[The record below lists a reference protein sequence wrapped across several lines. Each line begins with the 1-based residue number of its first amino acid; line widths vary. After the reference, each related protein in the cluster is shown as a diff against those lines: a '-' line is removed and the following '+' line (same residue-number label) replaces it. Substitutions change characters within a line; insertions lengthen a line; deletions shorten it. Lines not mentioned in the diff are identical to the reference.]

1 MITRLTTK
9 FTHLIDKLLPKAL
22 NIKTRSYT
30 YLYVPILAIVIFTGV
45 MALILWTLNYQDS
58 NQQQYTLYRESAYAK
73 QRIMMRFN
81 SNEDNILE
89 LSRELSNSISQRQNP
104 DVLLRRAS
112 TLIQD
117 IPEVLHLRWIDAN
130 KQKLW
135 NIPVSISQT
144 EWFERTAV
152 KSKINDELDTVF
164 ELVSETTTAEYGRVF
179 NLKYEDRDNASL
191 DRENI
196 FWHVTPVIQRGEVIG
211 AIAVIYSAR
220 RMLKHMV
227 PTELSGIYRFSLID
241 NNGASIAT
249 SNTKRTSAR
258 TIEHNVII
266 DKLGTPLTLN
276 VSTYPTPT
284 NLTYRALLWLVIGL
298 CGFVLWSLWSVWKQ
312 TTQRFSIQK
321 DLQTETNFRRAMEES
336 VTIGMRAHDM
346 DGKITYVNP
355 AFCEMVGWDNKE
367 LVGMTPPFPFWPDEM
382 VTELNEK
389 MSAALTG
396 NSPKTGFEAM
406 IRTRSGKNTNVR
418 TFVSELKNDKGQQIG
433 WISSIVDISE
443 PVKARQQ
450 LALAQERFTTVLE
463 SLDAAVSVISLQ
475 SGQLLFANKYY
486 KDHFGNSTQAHLD
499 LAGHEIEPSEMD
511 ESDIDSVDGFVGLP
525 ASELTPAKSDF
536 REIQIKN
543 TKSWYEVRRRY
554 ISWVDGHLAQLIVA
568 TDITARKNAEEATR
582 QQEEKIQFSSR
593 LTTMGEMASSLAHEL
608 NQPLAAISN
617 YCTGI
622 ANRLKSDQSVDIQK
636 DILPAIEKATNQAHR
651 AGTIIQRI
659 RGFVKRSQ
667 PKSQI
672 VDVRNII
679 EDSVGLA
686 EIEAHRHGVQLS
698 KSFTDNI
705 PSVSLDPILIQQV
718 LVNLLK
724 NAIDA
729 VKMSSP
735 NIPNAKIIDIKVD
748 IDQSVS
754 PNMLRI
760 RVSDHGPGIPEDALD
775 RLYEP
780 FFSTKQ
786 DGMGIGLNI
795 CRSIVESH
803 RGRLW
808 VTNHASEKEPG
819 NTGCT
824 FTILL
829 PMEE

>member
-1 MITRLTTK
+1 LINRIVTK
-9 FTHLIDKLLPKAL
+9 FEYVLDKLLPKAL
-22 NIKTRSYT
+22 NHKTRSYT
-30 YLYVPILAIVIFTGV
+30 YLFIPILAIVIFTSV
-45 MALILWTLNYQDS
+45 MALILWTLNYQDK

-81 SNEDNILE
+81 SNEDTLLE
-89 LSRELSNSISQRQNP
+89 LSREISNSIDQMQNP
-104 DVLLRRAS
+104 DVFLRRAT

-117 IPEVLHLRWIDAN
+117 SPEILHLRWIDN
-130 KQKLW
+130 HKKKLW
-135 NIPVSISQT
+135 NIPVSLSNT
-144 EWFERTAV
+144 EWFERTPV
-152 KSKINDELDTVF
+152 RGKIEKELNT
-164 ELVSETTTAEYGRVF
+164 LYALASETNKAEYGQILNF
-179 NLKYEDRDNASL
+179 EYAGKDNASL

-211 AIAVIYSAR
+211 AIAVIYSSR

-227 PTELSGIYRFSLID
+227 PTELSGLYRFTLVD
-241 NNGASIAT
+241 NNGTAIAT
-249 SNTKRTSAR
+249 SNTRKTNAR
-258 TIEHNVII
+258 SIEHNVTI
-266 DKLGTPLTLN
+266 DKLGTPLSLN
-276 VSTYPTPT
+276 ISTYPPPT
-284 NLTYRALLWLVIGL
+284 NLTYRTLLWLVIGL
-298 CGFVLWSLWSVWKQ
+298 CAFVLWSLWSVWKQ

-321 DLQTETNFRRAMEES
+321 DLQIETNFRRAMEES
-336 VTIGMRAHDM
+336 ITIGMRAHDM

-355 AFCEMVGWDNKE
+355 AFCEMVGWTDQE
-367 LVGMTPPFPFWPDEM
+367 LVGMSPPFPFWPDEM
-382 VTELNEK
+382 ISDLNQK
-389 MSAALTG
+389 MSIALTG
-396 NSPKTGFEAM
+396 NSPKAGFEAM
-406 IRTRSGKNTNVR
+406 LRTREGAKINIR
-418 TFVSELKNDKGQQIG
+418 TFVSKLNNEKGQQIG
-433 WISSIVDISE
+433 WVSSIVDISE
-443 PVKARQQ
+443 PVKARQE

-486 KDHFGNSTQAHLD
+486 RDHFGSTTQVHLD

-525 ASELTPAKSDF
+525 ASELTPARSDF
-536 REIQIKN
+536 REVQIKN
-543 TKSWYEVRRRY
+543 SKSWYEVRRRY

-568 TDITARKNAEEATR
+568 TDITARKNADEVTR
-582 QQEEKIQFSSR
+582 QQEEKMQFSSR

-622 ANRLKSDQSVDIQK
+622 ANRLKSNQTIDIQK
-636 DILPAIEKATNQAHR
+636 DILPAIEKATTQAHR

-667 PKSQI
+667 PQSQL
-672 VDVRNII
+672 VDIHQII

-686 EIEAHRHGVQLS
+686 EIEAQRHGVQLS
-698 KSFTDNI
+698 KSFADHL
-705 PSVSLDPILIQQV
+705 PPVHLDPILIQQV

-729 VKMSSP
+729 VKTSP
-735 NIPNAKIIDIKVD
+735 PHISNAKIIEIKVD
-748 IDQSVS
+748 IDQSVNPS
-754 PNMLRI
+754 MLRV
-760 RVSDHGPGIPEDALD
+760 RVSDHGPGIPDDALE

-808 VTNHASEKEPG
+808 VTNHATEKEPG

-829 PMEE
+829 PTDK

>member
-1 MITRLTTK
+1 MQL
-9 FTHLIDKLLPKAL
+9 LDKLLPKAL
-22 NIKTRSYT
+22 NYKSRSYT

-58 NQQQYTLYRESAYAK
+58 NQQKYTLYRESAYAK

-81 SNEDNILE
+81 SNEDNVLE
-89 LSRELSNSISQRQNP
+89 LSREINNAIGQKQNP
-104 DVLLRRAS
+104 DVLLKRAS
-112 TLIQD
+112 TVIQD
-117 IPEVLHLRWIDAN
+117 IPEILHLRWIDN
-130 KQKLW
+130 KKQKLW
-135 NIPVSISQT
+135 NIPVSVNQT
-144 EWFERTAV
+144 DWFERASV
-152 KSKINDELDTVF
+152 KNKIEDELDKVF
-164 ELVSETTTAEYGRVF
+164 ALVSETTTAEYGEVL
-179 NLKYEDRDNASL
+179 NLKYEERDNATL

-227 PTELSGIYRFSLID
+227 PTELSGIYRFTLID
-241 NNGASIAT
+241 NNGTSIAT
-249 SNTKRTSAR
+249 SNFKKTSAR
-258 TIEHNVII
+258 SIEYNVTI
-266 DKLGTPLTLN
+266 DKLVTPLTLN

-284 NLTYRALLWLVIGL
+284 NLTYRTLLWLVIGL

-312 TTQRFSIQK
+312 TKQRFSIQK
-321 DLQTETNFRRAMEES
+321 DLQIETNFRRALEES
-336 VTIGMRAHDM
+336 NTIGMRAHDM

-367 LVGMTPPFPFWPDEM
+367 LIGMSAPFPYWPDEM
-382 VTELNEK
+382 LSDLSKK
-389 MSAALTG
+389 MSTALTG
-396 NSPKTGFEAM
+396 NSPKAGYEAM
-406 IRTRSGKNTNVR
+406 LRTRDGKNINVR
-418 TFVSELKNDKGQQIG
+418 TFVSKLNNEKGQQIG
-433 WISSIVDISE
+433 WVSSVVDISE
-443 PVKARQQ
+443 PVKARQE

-475 SGQLLFANKYY
+475 SGQHLFANKYY
-486 KDHFGNSTQAHLD
+486 RDHFGATTQAHLD

-525 ASELTPAKSDF
+525 ASELTPAISDF
-536 REIQIKN
+536 REIQINN

-554 ISWVDGHLAQLIVA
+554 ISWIDGHLAQLIVA
-568 TDITARKNAEEATR
+568 TDITARKNADEATR

-622 ANRLKSDQSVDIQK
+622 ANRLKSNQPFDIHK
-636 DILPAIEKATNQAHR
+636 DILPAIEKATTQAHR

-667 PKSQI
+667 PQSQM
-672 VDVRNII
+672 VDIRNII

-698 KSFTDNI
+698 KSFTDNL
-705 PSVSLDPILIQQV
+705 PLVHLDPILIQQV

-729 VKMSSP
+729 VKKSPP

-754 PNMLRI
+754 PNMFRI
-760 RVSDHGPGIPEDALD
+760 QVSDHGPGIPEDALL

-808 VTNHASEKEPG
+808 VTNHASEKEPD

-829 PMEE
+829 PMED

>member
-1 MITRLTTK
+1 MD
-9 FTHLIDKLLPKAL
+9 LIDKLLPKAL
-22 NIKTRSYT
+22 NKKTRSYT
-30 YLYVPILAIVIFTGV
+30 YLYVPIVAIVIFTGV
-45 MALILWTLNYQDS
+45 MALILWTLNYQDN

-73 QRIMMRFN
+73 QRILMRFN

-89 LSRELSNSISQRQNP
+89 LSREISNSIGQKQNP
-104 DVLLRRAS
+104 DVLLKRAS
-112 TLIQD
+112 TVIQD
-117 IPEVLHLRWIDAN
+117 IPEILHLRWINND
-130 KQKLW
+130 KKKLW
-135 NIPVSISQT
+135 NIPISVNQT
-144 EWFERTAV
+144 DWFDRAPI
-152 KSKINDELDTVF
+152 KNKIDDELNTVF
-164 ELVSETTTAEYGRVF
+164 ALATETTAAEYGRVL
-179 NLKYEDRDNASL
+179 NLEYEDKDKDNASL

-211 AIAVIYSAR
+211 AIAVIYSTR

-227 PTELSGIYRFSLID
+227 PTELNGIYRFTLLD
-241 NNGASIAT
+241 NNGTSLAT
-249 SNTKRTSAR
+249 SNLKKTSAR
-258 TIEHNVII
+258 SIEYNVTI
-266 DKLGTPLTLN
+266 DKLGTPLSLN
-276 VSTYPTPT
+276 VSSYPTPT
-284 NLTYRALLWLVIGL
+284 NLTYRTLLWLVIGL

-321 DLQTETNFRRAMEES
+321 DLQIETNFRRAMEES
-336 VTIGMRAHDM
+336 ITIGMRAHDM

-367 LVGMTPPFPFWPDEM
+367 LVGMSQPFPYWPDEM
-382 VTELNEK
+382 VTELNKK
-389 MSAALTG
+389 MSVALTG
-396 NSPKTGFEAM
+396 NSPKTGYEAM
-406 IRTRSGKNTNVR
+406 LRTRDGRNINVR
-418 TFVSELKNDKGQQIG
+418 TFVSKLKNEKGQQIG
-433 WISSIVDISE
+433 WVSSIVDISE
-443 PVKARQQ
+443 PVKARQE

-486 KDHFGNSTQAHLD
+486 RDHFGSSTKAHLD

-536 REIQIKN
+536 REIQIKS

-568 TDITARKNAEEATR
+568 TDITARKNAEEVTR

-622 ANRLKSDQSVDIQK
+622 ANRLKSDQSIDIQK
-636 DILPAIEKATNQAHR
+636 DILPAIEKATTQAHR

-672 VDVRNII
+672 VDIRNII

-698 KSFTDNI
+698 KSFSDNI
-705 PSVSLDPILIQQV
+705 PPVSLDPILIQQV

-729 VKMSSP
+729 VKMSP
-735 NIPNAKIIDIKVD
+735 QNIPNAKIIDLKVD

-795 CRSIVESH
+795 CRSIIESH

-808 VTNHASEKEPG
+808 VTNHASEKEPD

-829 PMEE
+829 PME